1 MIIRF
6 LIVSLALGSFITLSA
21 CAEDVDVKKVAKAKA
36 EEVQTAVIKGDFEKV
51 ADLTHP
57 KAIELFGGKEKMIA
71 AMTKLR
77 KEIEAKGGVFKSGKI
92 SEPSDPIKMGKQVYV
107 LVPTEEEV
115 TIPKARIITKS
126 SMVGVSEDGGKS
138 WVFVATPLGRDRIK
152 EILPNL
158 PESLVIPKVEP
169 PTIIKD

>member
-1 MIIRF
+1 MITRL
-6 LIVSLALGSFITLSA
+6 LITCLVLSSSILLCVRA
-21 CAEDVDVKKVAKAKA
+21 DDIDVKKIAKAKA
-36 EEVQTAVIKGDFEKV
+36 QEVLTAVTKGEFEKL

-77 KEIEAKGGVFKSGKI
+77 EGIEAKGGTFKSGKV
-92 SEPSDPIKMGKQVYV
+92 SEPSDPIKMGKQLYI
-107 LVPTEEEV
+107 LVPCEEEV
-115 TIPKARIITKS
+115 AIPKARVITKS
-126 SMVGVSEDGGKS
+126 SLVGVSEDGGKT
-138 WVFVATPLGRDRIK
+138 WVFVATPVGRDKIK